1 MTREERDEWGKRR
14 MRKALSSRACDGLDA
29 TARLV
34 MWELWSWTDDEWV
47 ARVDLD
53 EVAVHAGL
61 TLPEVEAAVVK
72 LVECGLVDR
81 RSEEEVAMLL
91 GNRDAP
97 R

>member
-1 MTREERDEWGKRR
+1 MTREERDQWGKRR
-14 MRKALSSRACDGLDA
+14 MREALSSRACDGLDA